1 MENSN
6 TTIQTAKENA
16 KNEWEKGF
24 IDSVEK
30 QLAKGK
36 SLSDKQ
42 IAILDRIVQYGA
54 TNKSNLDE
62 GPYMPL
68 VSLLTRAG
76 ENLKKP
82 KVTFE
87 NSQTQLQISLAP
99 ATGRNPGAI
108 YLKGGVSRDYVGKV
122 SSRGS
127 LQLLRSLPEMTNVQY
142 TRLVDDLNSDP
153 VNAAVN
159 YGAKTGRCCFCNL
172 PLKDERSTAHGY
184 GPTCAKNWG
193 LPWSTKTGRAV
204 QTEQYENVEADIQ
217 ESVGGRWNI
226 VDNDTG
232 GIIMTV
238 SDRRTAEEWV
248 DEFSTIERA

>member
-1 MENSN
+1 MESSN
-6 TTIQTAKENA
+6 TTIQTARENA

-24 IDSVEK
+24 VNSVEQ

-42 IAILDRIVQYGA
+42 IAIIDRIVQYGA
-54 TNKSNLDE
+54 TNSSNLSE

-82 KVTFE
+82 KVTFV
-87 NSQTQLQISLAP
+87 NGPTRLQISLAP

-108 YLKGGVSRDYVGKV
+108 YLKGGQSSDYVGKV
-122 SSRGS
+122 SSMGS
-127 LQLLRSLPEMTNVQY
+127 LQLLSSLDEVTNVQY
-142 TRLVDDLNSDP
+142 TSLVDDLNSDP

-193 LPWSTKTGRAV
+193 LPWSTKTGRVV
-204 QTEQYENVEADIQ
+204 QTEQYENVESDIQ
-217 ESVGGRWNI
+217 EAVGGGWNI
-226 VDNDTG
+226 VDNETG
-232 GIIMTV
+232 GVIMTL

-248 DEFSTIERA
+248 DEYSSIVRA